1 MTFVKLWHLSTDVK
15 AHILVVNKEM
25 AALSP
30 KIRMIFIRIGPDAT
44 RNFVQKIKF

>member
-30 KIRMIFIRIGPDAT
+30 KISWSLSASDRMLPET
-44 RNFVQKIKF
+44 SYEK

>member
-1 MTFVKLWHLSTDVK
+1 MSFVKLWHLSTDVQ

-30 KIRMIFIRIGPDAT
+30 KKYDGLHPHRTGCYPKLRT
-44 RNFVQKIKF
+44 KK